1 MSTVNAPNP
10 KIDQS
15 VKIFDTFYLFE
26 AVVPASEYD
35 IINSYFQSVM
45 GTTQAAANFTVTV
58 FRIAQESRTPV
69 MTIFEQ
75 IKGLDEP
82 QLSLTLAYYLNGL
95 QSLST
100 LLGIN
105 AVATP
110 NYYAARNVVV

>member
-1 MSTVNAPNP
+1 MSTVNAPNS
-10 KIDQS
+10 KIDQT

-26 AVVPASEYD
+26 AVVPAMEYD
-35 IINSYFQSVM
+35 VINSYFRSVM

-58 FRIAQESRTPV
+58 FRIAQESHTPV
-69 MTIFEQ
+69 MTIFDQ
-75 IKGLDEP
+75 IKGLDQP

-100 LLGIN
+100 LLGID

>member
-1 MSTVNAPNP
+1 MSTINAPNP
-10 KIDQS
+10 KIDQT

-26 AVVPASEYD
+26 SIVPAMEYD
-35 IINSYFQSVM
+35 VINSYFRSVM

-58 FRIAQESRTPV
+58 FRIAQESQTPV

-75 IKGLDEP
+75 IKGLDQP

-100 LLGIN
+100 LLGIDV
-105 AVATP
+105 VATP
-110 NYYAARNVVV
+110 NYYAARNVVI